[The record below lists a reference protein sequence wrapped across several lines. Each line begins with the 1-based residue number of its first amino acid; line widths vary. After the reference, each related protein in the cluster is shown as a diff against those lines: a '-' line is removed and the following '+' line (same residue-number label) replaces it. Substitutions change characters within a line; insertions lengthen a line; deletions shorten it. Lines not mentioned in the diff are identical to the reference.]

1 MRAKICSGFLIMVLS
16 IFGGGCE
23 KKAGPGPKAGPVG
36 DACDLIT
43 KEEVEA
49 VQETKVSEAKSNA
62 QPSGP
67 YAVSLCYYAT
77 EAPNKSVSLA
87 LTKRAPDATDG
98 NSPAVFWKSTFGR
111 FEDEEEGDEEKKEG
125 RERPRGGEEEG
136 TPPKKISGL
145 GDSAFWAGSR
155 VGGALYVLKGDAFIR
170 ISVGGTDSDEA
181 RLEKS
186 KRLAAKALARF

>member
-1 MRAKICSGFLIMVLS
+1 MRAKICSGFLIALLS
-16 IFGGGCE
+16 IFGVGCE
-23 KKAGPGPKAGPVG
+23 KKAGPGPKAAQVSGN
-36 DACDLIT
+36 ACDLIT

-49 VQETKVSEAKSNA
+49 VQETKVSEAKSNV
-62 QPSGP
+62 QPNGP

-77 EAPNKSVSLA
+77 AAPNKSVSVA
-87 LTKRAPDATDG
+87 LTKRNPSADAG
-98 NSPAVFWKSTFGR
+98 NSPKVFWASTFGR
-111 FEDEEEGDEEKKEG
+111 FENEKEDEDKKEAG
-125 RERPRGGEEEG
+125 RPRGNEEEG